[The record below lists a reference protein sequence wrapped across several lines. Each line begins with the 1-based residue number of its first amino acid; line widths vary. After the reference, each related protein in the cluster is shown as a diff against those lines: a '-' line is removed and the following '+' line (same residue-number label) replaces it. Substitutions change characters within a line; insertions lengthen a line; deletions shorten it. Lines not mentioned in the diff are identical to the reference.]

1 MEENCDVAPSAAA
14 QNDMKQLRQLSRLEL
29 ALGGLINRRSRETL
43 AIALKARYVAD
54 SFTQSLRAKMSTLV
68 RF

>member
-1 MEENCDVAPSAAA
+1 MDDKCDVASSAAA
-14 QNDMKQLRQLSRLEL
+14 QDGVQQLRQLGACEL
-29 ALGGLINRRSRETL
+29 ALCGLINRRSREAL

-54 SFTQSLRAKMSTLV
+54 SFPQSLRAKMSTLV

>member
-1 MEENCDVAPSAAA
+1 MEKNCDVAPSAAA
-14 QNDMKQLRQLSRLEL
+14 QNDMKQLRQLGRLEL

-43 AIALKARYVAD
+43 AIALKARLAAD
-54 SFTQSLRAKMSTLV
+54 SFPQSLRAKMSTLV